1 MLGTILLMSSI
12 ILISLVILVIKFRR
26 EAELDREIRS
36 NFNQNRRDLIIDQ
49 YGEDW

>member
-1 MLGTILLMSSI
+1 MLGAVLLVVSLFLS
-12 ILISLVILVIKFRR
+12 SLVFLVIELRKERKF
-26 EAELDREIRS
+26 DQEIRT